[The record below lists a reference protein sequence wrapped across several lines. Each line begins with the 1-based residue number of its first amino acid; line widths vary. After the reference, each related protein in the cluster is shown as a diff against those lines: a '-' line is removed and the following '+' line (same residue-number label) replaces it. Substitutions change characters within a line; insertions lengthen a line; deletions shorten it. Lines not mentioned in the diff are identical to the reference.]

1 MHRVGLGLPWD
12 AELRAQAASSA
23 PIHTSV
29 SPLAAAASGFW
40 APWSYESSAN
50 FPLFYPVHAPISA
63 LPKDLLLSGPFGST
77 LGLFV
82 LFLLYWGHQGMPTAH
97 QVWPSLAAN
106 LGGGSESSLGAMSK
120 WQLSALFQVL
130 GIGSLWDTEI
140 PLCRDGR
147 VPALLC

>member
-1 MHRVGLGLPWD
+1 MHGVGLGLPWD

-50 FPLFYPVHAPISA
+50 FPLFHPVHAPISA

-106 LGGGSESSLGAMSK
+106 LGGGSESSLGC
-120 WQLSALFQVL
+120 
-130 GIGSLWDTEI
+130 GGHE
-140 PLCRDGR
+140 
-147 VPALLC
+147 